1 VPADQPKGGTSDGR
15 DRPQAGW
22 AGPLLR
28 LEVLLGRIVLLV
40 TAAGALTVL
49 AQALW
54 ISYGVFVRYVLNAP
68 DRYVTEATA
77 LLLVPV
83 AFAGMAYALKEDA
96 FPKVTMA
103 VDTLP
108 PRIRSAIE
116 TINLVLMLAIGVFFT
131 IVTGSA
137 AIRTY
142 FSGASTD
149 VLRWPEF
156 LFWIPVAISIGV
168 FDLYAF
174 VRLLVRLGGI
184 GNGEKA
190 QGWSGT

>member
-1 VPADQPKGGTSDGR
+1 MPADQSKGRRLDGR

-22 AGPLLR
+22 ASPLFR
-28 LEVLLGRIVLLV
+28 LEGLLGRIVLLV

-49 AQALW
+49 VQALW
-54 ISYGVFVRYVLNAP
+54 ISYGVFVRYVLNKP

-108 PRIRSAIE
+108 RRIRSAIE
-116 TINLVLMLAIGVFFT
+116 TINLALMLAIGVFFT

-156 LFWIPVAISIGV
+156 LFWIPVAISIAV
-168 FDLYAF
+168 FDLYA
-174 VRLLVRLGGI
+174 LVRLIARLTGI

-190 QGWSGT
+190 QGWSGM